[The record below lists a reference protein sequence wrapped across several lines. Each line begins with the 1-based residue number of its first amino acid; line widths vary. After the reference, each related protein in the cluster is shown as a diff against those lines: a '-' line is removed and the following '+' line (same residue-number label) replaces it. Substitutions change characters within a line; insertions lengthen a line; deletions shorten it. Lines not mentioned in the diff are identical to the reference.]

1 MNIDKKLK
9 NNIKLDY
16 ISCFVKNLNMQGAI
30 WVLYLAYCG
39 LNLAEIGLVEGIY
52 HATSILCEI
61 PSGAAAD
68 LLGRRRCMILSRICF
83 AVSCVIMLFANGFFM
98 FALSFIIQAVGNN
111 LNSGSEEAL
120 VYDSMKA
127 IGEEERYISVYG
139 KLNVILE
146 VAQQIATVAGG
157 VLAEY
162 SFRWCYIASCV
173 IAVLALVPV
182 LLMTEAPFERE
193 NEAIPVGK
201 LVATHFKKS
210 FEILKTDVR
219 ILKIIAFYSV
229 VFSGYTLL
237 YFYSQ
242 QYYSQMGYNKIQI
255 SLIMLIAGV
264 ASCAG
269 ALFSDKLFRKLGD
282 KLEVI
287 AAFLIVFAFV
297 CDGFGSVAV
306 SVVAFAAAGF
316 GNAVL
321 YPVQSEALNALIP
334 SEQRA
339 TLISVDSMCFSI
351 AMIILFPLAGA
362 MADAWGLGMIFVV
375 IGLLLGIFI
384 VWHRARK

>member
-1 MNIDKKLK
+1 
-9 NNIKLDY
+9 
-16 ISCFVKNLNMQGAI
+16 
-30 WVLYLAYCG
+30 
-39 LNLAEIGLVEGIY
+39 
-52 HATSILCEI
+52 
-61 PSGAAAD
+61 
-68 LLGRRRCMILSRICF
+68 
-83 AVSCVIMLFANGFFM
+83 
-98 FALSFIIQAVGNN
+98 
-111 LNSGSEEAL
+111 
-120 VYDSMKA
+120 
-127 IGEEERYISVYG
+127 
-139 KLNVILE
+139 
-146 VAQQIATVAGG
+146 
-157 VLAEY
+157 
-162 SFRWCYIASCV
+162 
-173 IAVLALVPV
+173 
-182 LLMTEAPFERE
+182 
-193 NEAIPVGK
+193 
-201 LVATHFKKS
+201 
-210 FEILKTDVR
+210 
-219 ILKIIAFYSV
+219 
-229 VFSGYTLL
+229 
-237 YFYSQ
+237 
-242 QYYSQMGYNKIQI
+242 MGYNKIQI

-306 SVVAFAAAGF
+306 SVLAFAAAGF